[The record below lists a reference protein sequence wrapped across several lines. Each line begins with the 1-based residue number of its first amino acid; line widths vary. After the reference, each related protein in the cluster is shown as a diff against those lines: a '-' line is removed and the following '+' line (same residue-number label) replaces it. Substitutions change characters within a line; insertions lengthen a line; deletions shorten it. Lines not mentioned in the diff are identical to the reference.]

1 MQINNV
7 QGGANAAVY
16 GVRAKAEASEVQPE
30 KLTGLTKSPVPR
42 MSTYPPKTT
51 SLSDFTGLPRT
62 RTATR

>member
-30 KLTGLTKSPVPR
+30 KIDGLDEKPR
-42 MSTYPPKTT
+42 AK
-51 SLSDFTGLPRT
+51 DE
-62 RTATR
+62 